1 MCLESFFFLLQ
12 TSRTFDIDT
21 REKNPTLRIFY
32 PVGSTFIRLV
42 FPLRPRVCLCCIL
55 NRSRNEEKVMKGNPL
70 GNNFSLEGERWRRLA
85 AQQCSVRKNLFVF
98 SKGRKATCWP
108 SSLIVSCFS
117 PRPTKPKWTR
127 SLQGLDLA
135 EGETAVLHGCSSPS
149 SLFIEA
155 AIHRI
160 RMYIYDNFFSHW
172 NRKEK

>member
-85 AQQCSVRKNLFVF
+85 AQQCSVRKKSFCFLQRKKSDLLAKFIDRLLFLSKTHKTEMDEVSTRPWLGRRRNSRSARLLLSIF
-98 SKGRKATCWP
+98 SFYR
-108 SSLIVSCFS
+108 SSY
-117 PRPTKPKWTR
+117 T
-127 SLQGLDLA
+127 
-135 EGETAVLHGCSSPS
+135 
-149 SLFIEA
+149 
-155 AIHRI
+155 
-160 RMYIYDNFFSHW
+160 
-172 NRKEK
+172 